1 MKFLDEAKIT
11 VKAGDGGNGCC
22 SFRREKFIEFGGPNG
37 GDGGHGG
44 SIILSASSG
53 LNTLIDYRF
62 TQHFKAERGEN
73 GKGNNKTG
81 ASGKDLILKVP
92 IGTQIYAEDKKTLLY
107 DLIKEG
113 ENIKIANG
121 GKGGLGNTR
130 FKSSTNQAPRKTTKG
145 ITGEEFEI
153 WLELKIIADIGLV
166 GFPNSGKSSLLSL
179 TTRAKPKIGDYPF
192 TTTNPNLGV
201 LNIDD
206 REIIIADIPG
216 LIKGAHKGVGL
227 GDKFLKHIERCK
239 SLLHL
244 IDINEENLF
253 IRYKIIRE
261 ELEKYSPE
269 LVNKREIVAFNK
281 IDLLDEE
288 EINKKINDFKRNFKK
303 EFFKISIL
311 KKNNIK
317 ELLRALK
324 WFWINQKELLLK
336 LARLYW

>member
-1 MKFLDEAKIT
+1 MKFLDQAKISI
-11 VKAGDGGNGCC
+11 KAGDGGNGCC

-44 SIILSASSG
+44 SVTLLAVNG

-62 TQHFKAERGEN
+62 MQHFKAARGEN

-92 IGTQIYAEDKKTLLY
+92 VGTQIYAEDKKTLLY
-107 DLIKEG
+107 DLVKEG

-121 GKGGLGNTR
+121 GRGGLGNTK
-130 FKSSTNQAPRKTTKG
+130 FKSSTNQAPRKTTNG
-145 ITGEEFEI
+145 ASGEEFEI

-166 GFPNSGKSSLLSL
+166 GFPNSGKSSFLSL
-179 TTRAKPKIGDYPF
+179 TTRAKPKIADYPF
-192 TTTNPNLGV
+192 TTINPNLGV
-201 LNIDD
+201 LSIDD
-206 REIIIADIPG
+206 KEIVIADIPG
-216 LIKGAHKGVGL
+216 LIEGAHKGIGL

-239 SLLHL
+239 SILHL

-253 IRYKIIRE
+253 SRYKIIRE

-269 LVNKREIVAFNK
+269 LTNKREIVALNK
-281 IDLLDEE
+281 TDLLDKNEISTKTKDFEE
-288 EINKKINDFKRNFKK
+288 KFKEK
-303 EFFKISIL
+303 FFKISIL

-317 ELLRALK
+317 ELLRELK
-324 WFWINQKELLLK
+324 
-336 LARLYW
+336 

>member
-1 MKFLDEAKIT
+1 MKFLDHVKIT
-11 VKAGDGGNGCC
+11 IKAGNGGDGCC

-44 SIILSASSG
+44 SIILSAAAG
-53 LNTLIDYRF
+53 LNTLIDFRF
-62 TQHFKAERGEN
+62 MQHFKAERGEN

-81 ASGKDLILKVP
+81 ASGEDLILKVP
-92 IGTQIYAEDKKTLLY
+92 IGTQVYAEDKKTLLC
-107 DLIKEG
+107 DLIKED
-113 ENIKIANG
+113 EKIKIANG
-121 GKGGLGNTR
+121 GKGGLGNTK

-145 ITGEEFEI
+145 SKGEEFEI

-166 GFPNSGKSSLLSL
+166 GFPNAGKSSLLSL
-179 TTRAKPKIGDYPF
+179 ITRAQPKIADYPF
-192 TTTNPNLGV
+192 TTITPNLGV

-206 REIIIADIPG
+206 KEIVIADIPG

-239 SLLHL
+239 SILHL
-244 IDINEENLF
+244 IDINEKDLF
-253 IRYKIIRE
+253 NRYKIIRK
-261 ELEKYSPE
+261 ELEKYSLE
-269 LVNKREIVAFNK
+269 LTNKKEIIAFNK
-281 IDLLDEE
+281 IDLLDQN
-288 EINKKINDFKRNFKK
+288 EIKLKTQDFEKNLDK

-324 WFWINQKELLLK
+324 
-336 LARLYW
+336 

>member
-44 SIILSASSG
+44 SIILSVSSG

-113 ENIKIANG
+113 ESIKIANG

-130 FKSSTNQAPRKTTKG
+130 FKSSTNQAPRKTTNG
-145 ITGEEFEI
+145 VIGEEFEI

-179 TTRAKPKIGDYPF
+179 TTRAKPKIADYPF

-201 LNIDD
+201 LKIDD
-206 REIIIADIPG
+206 KEIVIADIPG
-216 LIKGAHKGVGL
+216 LIKGAHRGVGL

-244 IDINEENLF
+244 IDINEDNLF
-253 IRYKIIRE
+253 NRYKIIRE

-269 LVNKREIVAFNK
+269 LMNKREIVAFNK
-281 IDLLDEE
+281 VDLLEEE
-288 EINKKINDFKRNFKK
+288 EISVKISEFKKILK
-303 EFFKISIL
+303 EIL
-311 KKNNIK
+311 
-317 ELLRALK
+317 
-324 WFWINQKELLLK
+324 
-336 LARLYW
+336 

>member
-44 SIILSASSG
+44 SIILSVSSG

-113 ENIKIANG
+113 ESIKIANG

-130 FKSSTNQAPRKTTKG
+130 FKSSTNQAPRKTTNG
-145 ITGEEFEI
+145 VIGEEFEI
-153 WLELKIIADIGLV
+153 WLELKIIADIGLI

-179 TTRAKPKIGDYPF
+179 TTRAKPKIADYPF

-201 LNIDD
+201 LKIDD
-206 REIIIADIPG
+206 KEIVIADIPG
-216 LIKGAHKGVGL
+216 LIKGAHRGVGL

-244 IDINEENLF
+244 IDINEDNLF
-253 IRYKIIRE
+253 NRYKIIRE

-269 LVNKREIVAFNK
+269 LMSKREIVAFNK
-281 IDLLDEE
+281 VDLLEEE
-288 EINKKINDFKRNFKK
+288 EINVKISEFKKNFKK
-303 EFFKISIL
+303 KFYKISIL

-324 WFWINQKELLLK
+324 
-336 LARLYW
+336 

>member
-44 SIILSASSG
+44 SIILSVSSG

-92 IGTQIYAEDKKTLLY
+92 IGTQIYAEDKKTLLD

-113 ENIKIANG
+113 ESIKIANG

-130 FKSSTNQAPRKTTKG
+130 FKSSTNQAPRKTTNG
-145 ITGEEFEI
+145 VIGEEFEI

-179 TTRAKPKIGDYPF
+179 TTRAKPKIGNYPF

-206 REIIIADIPG
+206 IEIIIADIPG

-244 IDINEENLF
+244 IDINEDNLF
-253 IRYKIIRE
+253 NRYKIIRE
-261 ELEKYSPE
+261 ELEKYSSE
-269 LVNKREIVAFNK
+269 LMNKREIVAFNK
-281 IDLLDEE
+281 VDLLEDEE
-288 EINKKINDFKRNFKK
+288 ISVKISEFKKNFKK
-303 EFFKISIL
+303 KFYKISIL

-324 WFWINQKELLLK
+324 
-336 LARLYW
+336 

>member
-44 SIILSASSG
+44 SIILSASNG

-113 ENIKIANG
+113 ESIKIANG

-130 FKSSTNQAPRKTTKG
+130 FKSSTNQAPRKTTNG
-145 ITGEEFEI
+145 VAGEEFEI

-179 TTRAKPKIGDYPF
+179 TTRAKPKIADYPF
-192 TTTNPNLGV
+192 TTINPNLGV

-206 REIIIADIPG
+206 KEIIIADIPG

-244 IDINEENLF
+244 IDINEDNLF
-253 IRYKIIRE
+253 NRYKIIRE
-261 ELEKYSPE
+261 ELEKYSSE
-269 LVNKREIVAFNK
+269 LMNKREIVAFNK
-281 IDLLDEE
+281 VDLLEEE
-288 EINKKINDFKRNFKK
+288 EISLKISEFKKNFKK
-303 EFFKISIL
+303 KFFKISIL

-324 WFWINQKELLLK
+324 
-336 LARLYW
+336 

>member
-81 ASGKDLILKVP
+81 ASGEDLILKVP
-92 IGTQIYAEDKKTLLY
+92 IGTQVYAEDKKTLLY

-130 FKSSTNQAPRKTTKG
+130 FKSSTNQAPRKTTNG
-145 ITGEEFEI
+145 IKGEEFEI
-153 WLELKIIADIGLV
+153 WLELKIIADIGLI

-206 REIIIADIPG
+206 KEIVIADIPG

-244 IDINEENLF
+244 IDINEDNLF
-253 IRYKIIRE
+253 NRYKIIRE
-261 ELEKYSPE
+261 ELKKYSPE
-269 LVNKREIVAFNK
+269 LMNKREIVAFNK
-281 IDLLDEE
+281 IDLLDKE
-288 EINKKINDFKRNFKK
+288 EINTKIRDFKRNFKN

-311 KKNNIK
+311 KKNNLK

-324 WFWINQKELLLK
+324 
-336 LARLYW
+336 

>member
-44 SIILSASSG
+44 SIILSVSSG

-62 TQHFKAERGEN
+62 TQHFKAKRGEN

-113 ENIKIANG
+113 ESIKIANG

-130 FKSSTNQAPRKTTKG
+130 FKSSTNQAPRKTTNG
-145 ITGEEFEI
+145 VTGEEFEI

-179 TTRAKPKIGDYPF
+179 TTRAKPKIADYPF

-201 LNIDD
+201 LKIDD
-206 REIIIADIPG
+206 KEIVIADIPG
-216 LIKGAHKGVGL
+216 LIKGAHRGVGL

-244 IDINEENLF
+244 IDVNEDNLYN
-253 IRYKIIRE
+253 RYKIIRE

-269 LVNKREIVAFNK
+269 LMNKREIVAFNK
-281 IDLLDEE
+281 VDLLEEE
-288 EINKKINDFKRNFKK
+288 EISEKINEFKKNFKRKFY
-303 EFFKISIL
+303 KISIL

-324 WFWINQKELLLK
+324 
-336 LARLYW
+336 